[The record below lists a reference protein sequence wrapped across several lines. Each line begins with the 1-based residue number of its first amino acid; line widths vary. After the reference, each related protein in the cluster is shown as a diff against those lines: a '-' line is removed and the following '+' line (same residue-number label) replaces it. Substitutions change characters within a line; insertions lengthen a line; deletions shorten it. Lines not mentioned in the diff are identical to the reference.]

1 MSNDRVTKQLSSIAN
16 HIYPKRI
23 PKIKFGPVKDDLGFT
38 LSERVA
44 LRQAW
49 NLIRPFERRY
59 GQEVFYRNGVDLNLK
74 ALHTHAVKFI
84 HFFGLLIEV
93 EDPVVFQQM
102 ITDNNL
108 THSRCKVGSAYIG
121 DLAQALVNLV
131 LKVSHKVRCPSLES
145 GFRKIVEKFH
155 GYQDLQAMKN
165 PGKLPEQDEN

>member
-59 GQEVFYRNGVDLNLK
+59 GQEVFYSYLHDVYWGIHKFRNGVDLNLK

-121 DLAQALVNLV
+121 LY
-131 LKVSHKVRCPSLES
+131 
-145 GFRKIVEKFH
+145 GIVV
-155 GYQDLQAMKN
+155 
-165 PGKLPEQDEN
+165 